1 MRTKHAALEFRM
13 GRLAMPWKT
22 SDPKTEGL
30 PVDEGDD
37 PEGDQRI
44 PCGEPEQ
51 LAVGQGKTA
60 SGQSADQLDL
70 PVRSHVIDPDLQPV
84 IRSPEIEIKSQ
95 LQIAEWGDVKLLGD
109 HAAEAFGGDR
119 RCGLRGGHGNLERL

>member
-1 MRTKHAALEFRM
+1 MRGRGRRGDAHARRAEGSQRRVRTKHAALEFRM
-13 GRLAMPWKT
+13 GGLAVPRKT
-22 SDPKTEGL
+22 TDPETEGL

-37 PEGDQRI
+37 SERDQRI

-70 PVRSHVIDPDLQPV
+70 PVRSHVIYPDFQPV
-84 IRSPEIEIKSQ
+84 IRGPEIEIKAQ
-95 LQIAEWGDVKLLGD
+95 LQIAE
-109 HAAEAFGGDR
+109 R
-119 RCGLRGGHGNLERL
+119 RIC